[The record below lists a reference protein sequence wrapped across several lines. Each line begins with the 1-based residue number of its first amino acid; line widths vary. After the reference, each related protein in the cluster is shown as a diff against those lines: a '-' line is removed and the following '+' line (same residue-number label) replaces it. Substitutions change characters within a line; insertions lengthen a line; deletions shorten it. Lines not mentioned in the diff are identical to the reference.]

1 MLREKFVFVSTPK
14 VKEKK
19 KMDHTF
25 YDVKNKKS
33 VTTKIT
39 ECVTYTKGSRT
50 SYAFKGKTEDG
61 RNLTAFV
68 KKEVW
73 DKANK

>member
-1 MLREKFVFVSTPK
+1 MLRENFVFVFTPK

-33 VTTKIT
+33 VTTKVI

>member
-1 MLREKFVFVSTPK
+1 ME
-14 VKEKK
+14 
-19 KMDHTF
+19 HTF
-25 YDVKNKKS
+25 YDVKTKEK
-33 VTTKIT
+33 VTATIL
-39 ECVTYTKGSRT
+39 ECVTYTKGSRV

>member
-1 MLREKFVFVSTPK
+1 MVLMLRRE
-14 VKEKK
+14 

>member
-1 MLREKFVFVSTPK
+1 
-14 VKEKK
+14 
-19 KMDHTF
+19 MDHTF

-39 ECVTYTKGSRT
+39 ECVTYTKGSRV

-68 KKEVW
+68 SKETY
-73 DKANK
+73 DKAVAAK

>member
-1 MLREKFVFVSTPK
+1 MLREKFVFVFTPK

-33 VTTKIT
+33 VTTKVI

>member
-1 MLREKFVFVSTPK
+1 
-14 VKEKK
+14 
-19 KMDHTF
+19 MDHTF

-50 SYAFKGKTEDG
+50 SYALKGKTEDG

-68 KKEVW
+68 
-73 DKANK
+73 

>member
-1 MLREKFVFVSTPK
+1 
-14 VKEKK
+14 
-19 KMDHTF
+19 MDHTF

-50 SYAFKGKTEDG
+50 SYALKGKTEDG

-73 DKANK
+73 EKANAAK